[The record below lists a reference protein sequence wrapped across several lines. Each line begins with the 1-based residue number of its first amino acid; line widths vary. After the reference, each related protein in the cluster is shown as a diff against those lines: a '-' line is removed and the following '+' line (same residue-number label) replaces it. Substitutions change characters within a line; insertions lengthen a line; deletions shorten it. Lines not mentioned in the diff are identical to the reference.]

1 MSTKITN
8 TTKKN
13 KTPLKTNLSAYNGK
27 VLNMS
32 FDMWISGTK
41 LAIDKKQC
49 INSIEI
55 KETVEGSDSA
65 TIKISDPEFR
75 FLDDNIF
82 LENNTVKIQLG
93 WSDTT
98 YKVTFEGYISLID
111 IVFDSSGVPYLTV
124 YCMDKTHKMNREKKS
139 KTYSNCTSASVVK
152 KIVKS
157 YGFKFVTD
165 SSYKFAKQA
174 SISQSNQSDI
184 DFITKLAADEVH
196 PFTARLVG
204 DTFYYTKIG
213 KLTTPKLEM
222 SYRDYPHDIISF
234 NPRINKESKQKISA
248 SSVNSGSKSTSSSS
262 SGGGGG
268 GSNSSSSS
276 GGSGSSSS
284 SSSPTSKK
292 SGGGYTYNPATKSW
306 SHN

>member
-1 MSTKITN
+1 MSTKTTN
-8 TTKKN
+8 ATKK
-13 KTPLKTNLSAYNGK
+13 KTATPIKTNLSAYGGK
-27 VLNMS
+27 VLTMN

-41 LAIDKKQC
+41 LSVAKKQC
-49 INSIEI
+49 INTIEI
-55 KETVEGSDSA
+55 KETVEGSDNA
-65 TIKISDPEFR
+65 TIKIADPEFK

-82 LENNTVKIQLG
+82 LEENPIKIQLS

-124 YCMDKTHKMNREKKS
+124 YCMDKTHKMNRKKKS
-139 KTYSNCTSASVVK
+139 KTYNNCTSASVVK
-152 KIVKS
+152 SIVKS

-165 SSYKFAKQA
+165 DSYKFTKQD
-174 SISQSNQSDI
+174 SISQSNQTDI
-184 DFITKLAADEVH
+184 DFITRLAADEVH

-222 SYRDYPHDIISF
+222 SYGGYPHEIISF
-234 NPRINKESKQKISA
+234 NPRINKESKQKMSA
-248 SSVNSGSKSTSSSS
+248 SSVNSGSKSSSSSSSGGS

-268 GSNSSSSS
+268 GSNTGSSNNNPSTSKSSS
-276 GGSGSSSS
+276 GSH
-284 SSSPTSKK
+284 
-292 SGGGYTYNPATKSW
+292 TYNPATRTW

>member
-1 MSTKITN
+1 MSTKTTTN
-8 TTKKN
+8 TTKK
-13 KTPLKTNLSAYNGK
+13 KTATPLRTNLSAYNGK
-27 VLNMS
+27 VLTMN

-41 LAIDKKQC
+41 LAVEKKQC

-55 KETVEGSDSA
+55 KETVEGSDYA
-65 TIKISDPEFR
+65 TVKISDPEFK

-82 LENNTVKIQLG
+82 LEDNTVKIQLG

-124 YCMDKTHKMNREKKS
+124 YCMDKTHKMNRKKKS
-139 KTYSNCTSASVVK
+139 KTYTNCTSASVVK
-152 KIVKS
+152 QIVKS

-165 SSYKFAKQA
+165 NSYKFTKQA
-174 SISQSNQSDI
+174 SISQSNQTDI
-184 DFITKLAADEVH
+184 DFITRLAADEVH

-213 KLTTPKLEM
+213 KLTTPTVEM
-222 SYRDYPHDIISF
+222 SYKGYPHEIISF

-248 SSVNSGSKSTSSSS
+248 SSVNSGSKGTSSSS

-268 GSNSSSSS
+268 GSSSSS
-276 GGSGSSSS
+276 GGGSSSS
-284 SSSPTSKK
+284 NGSSTSKSSS
-292 SGGGYTYNPATKSW
+292 GGYTYNPATKSW
-306 SHN
+306 SHS